1 MKNKSGSGI
10 LVIVLSVLAA
20 LFLGFG
26 GIPALIRGIFNLAM
40 VIGILLI
47 VLVIAVVVIA
57 LAGTNK
63 EAKDKE
69 ETQAASGPVS
79 LNGSKGTLRQE
90 GKKLNNLTPEQT
102 AVLAKGKRNLIEL
115 KAILAR
121 IKSGRIRRRGMENCE
136 IIEKI
141 LNTLREEPEQIP
153 EVRQFLNYYLP
164 TLGEILLKYEKIETS
179 GVKVDESKEK
189 LYDYLDDIRSALN
202 KQYEN
207 LFEDDIL
214 DLTVEMEAMKMAIKR
229 DGLITGDTMQVK
241 DEKDRVIELTL

>member
-1 MKNKSGSGI
+1 MRNRTGSGI
-10 LVIVLSVLAA
+10 LIVVLGVIAA

-47 VLVIAVVVIA
+47 VLIIAVVIIA

-63 EAKDKE
+63 EAKEKDAQ
-69 ETQAASGPVS
+69 TPASKPVS
-79 LNGSKGTLRQE
+79 LNSSAGTLHQE
-90 GKKLNNLTPEQT
+90 GKKMDNLTAEQK
-102 AVLAKGKRNLIEL
+102 AVLSKGKRNLIEL

-121 IKSGRIRRRGMENCE
+121 IKSGRIRERGNECCG

-141 LNTLREEPEQIP
+141 LNTLHEEPEQIP

-164 TLGEILLKYEKIETS
+164 TLGEILLKYEKIEKS

-189 LYDYLDDIRSALN
+189 LYNYLEEIRTALN

-214 DLTVEMEAMKMAIKR
+214 DLSVEMEAMKVAIKR
-229 DGLITGDTMQVK
+229 DGLITGETLQLK